1 MGRPDEKL
9 SDLKAL
15 WNRKRGGLSMPARS
29 QFATRDLQPWYGN
42 LALIDLS
49 SRSIRLCGTNLIS
62 RFGRDATGWDIASL
76 DEAVVASVTP
86 YIDRAQAAKA
96 PIEDVHNRIVDGYL
110 VSYRELALPLS
121 DDADHVTMILFG
133 SYPIGARPAW
143 Q

>member
-1 MGRPDEKL
+1 MESPDQKL
-9 SDLKAL
+9 GDLKAL
-15 WNRKRGGLSMPARS
+15 WNRKRGGLLMPARA
-29 QFATRDLQPWYGN
+29 QFDTHDLRPWYGN
-42 LALIDLS
+42 LALIDLP

-76 DEAVVASVTP
+76 DEAVAVSVTP
-86 YIDRAQAAKA
+86 YIDRAQATKA
-96 PIEDVHNRIVDGYL
+96 PIEDVHNRIIDGYR
-110 VSYRELALPLS
+110 VSYRELVLPLS

>member
-86 YIDRAQAAKA
+86 YIDRAQATKA
-96 PIEDVHNRIVDGYL
+96 PIENVHNRIVDGYL